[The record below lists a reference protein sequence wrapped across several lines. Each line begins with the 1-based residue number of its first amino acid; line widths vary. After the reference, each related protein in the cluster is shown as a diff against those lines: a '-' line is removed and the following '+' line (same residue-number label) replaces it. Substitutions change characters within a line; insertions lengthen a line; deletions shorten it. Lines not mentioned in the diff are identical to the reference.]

1 MNDQIQELATPT
13 VGSCIWFD
21 GGSRCGVAMAAD
33 DGFSDSGFPGCQ
45 FRIHN
50 TVGSSAV
57 NIEVTGRTI
66 QRHQGSPAVRIR
78 IEFVGDCEPSTF
90 CRGWIAV

>member
-21 GGSRCGVAMAAD
+21 EGSSCGVAISED

-45 FRIHN
+45 FRIQN
-50 TVGSSAV
+50 TVGSTAV

-66 QRHQGSPAVRIR
+66 QRHEGSNAVRIR

-90 CRGWIAV
+90 SGGWIAV